1 MLLLDE
7 PLGAL
12 DLKLRKQ
19 MQVELSRI
27 HRQVG
32 TTFVFVTHDQ
42 EEALSMATRI
52 AVMSGGRVRQIG
64 TPREI
69 YLRPVDRFV
78 ADFIGE
84 SNFLDGGLSNGGDGD
99 TFRLRDGTVL
109 PVAAGVRDDRGADGS
124 R

>member
-1 MLLLDE
+1 
-7 PLGAL
+7 
-12 DLKLRKQ
+12 

-42 EEALSMATRI
+42 EEALSMSTRI

-64 TPREI
+64 RPRD
-69 YLRPVDRFV
+69 LPAACRPYV

-84 SNFLDGGLSNGGDGD
+84 SNSSM
-99 TFRLRDGTVL
+99 
-109 PVAAGVRDDRGADGS
+109 AD
-124 R
+124 